1 MCNEI
6 QYRIASDENFL
17 ILLFSDETSFH
28 LSDTLIV
35 AIESR
40 EKVRILM
47 S

>member
-17 ILLFSDETSFH
+17 TLLFSDETSFH